1 MTDHAETRPARLATR
16 IAFFVAGMAIS
27 FLAPLIPFA
36 KAQVGAD
43 EATLGLMLLGIGIG
57 SLVAMPVTGVL
68 AARLGAKPIILFG
81 GYGMA
86 FALPLLMLAP
96 NPLLLTA
103 VLFLLGA
110 TLGSLDVSMNIH
122 GAKIEQIERRT
133 LMSGF
138 HAQFSIGGFVGAGI
152 GTGMLSL
159 GASPALTGL
168 VGGGLGLLLMLWS
181 TPHYLRARG
190 EAPEPFTR
198 PRGVVLLLAAL
209 CAILFL
215 VEGAMLD
222 WGALLLIDRAL
233 SSPQNAGLGYMAF
246 SITMVIGRLSGDR
259 VVGRLGAFPILFFGG
274 SLTAA
279 GLVLIVL
286 APGQALALAGFAL
299 VGLGASNV
307 VPVMFSLT
315 GRQKVMPPGLAITAV
330 SIVAYAGVLMGPAL
344 VGFVAHATT
353 LPTAFLALAGLMVLV
368 PLTARAASR
377 V

>member
-1 MTDHAETRPARLATR
+1 MTDHPETGPARLATR

-68 AARLGAKPIILFG
+68 AARMGAKPIILFG
-81 GYGMA
+81 GFGMA
-86 FALPLLMLAP
+86 LALPLLMLAP
-96 NPLLLTA
+96 SPVLLA
-103 VLFLLGA
+103 GVLFLMGA

-122 GAKIEQIERRT
+122 GAKIEQIEGRA

-152 GTGMLSL
+152 GTGMLSF
-159 GASPALTGL
+159 GASPVLTGL
-168 VGGGLGLLLMLWS
+168 VGGVLSLLLMAFS
-181 TPHYLRARG
+181 TPRYLRARG
-190 EAPEPFTR
+190 DTPEPFTR

-222 WGALLLIDRAL
+222 WGALLLIDRNL

-246 SITMVIGRLSGDR
+246 SVAMVIARLSGDR
-259 VVGRLGAFPILFFGG
+259 VVGQMGAFPIIFFGG

-279 GLVLIVL
+279 GLVVIVL
-286 APGQALALAGFAL
+286 APGQLLALAGFAL
-299 VGLGASNV
+299 VGLGAANV
-307 VPVMFSLT
+307 VPVLFSLA
-315 GRQKVMPPGLAITAV
+315 GKQKVMPPGLAITAV

-353 LPTAFLALAGLMVLV
+353 LPTAFFALAALMVLV

-377 V
+377 A